1 MASNINPYNIDGT
14 FPIANQDNSSQGF
27 RDNFTNIRNNL
38 IFAQN
43 EISDLQSKVIVT
55 SALTG
60 QAVTNDMAG
69 TQLVRPQLTAWTQS
83 QLDVGAVSGRAVLN
97 FNDGN
102 FQKIIT
108 AGPVELDFINW
119 PSSSARPA
127 LGYGSMRVWI
137 VVTSIGHTLTLPDS
151 VTIGINEIAGSV
163 QNDDETHTITF
174 DTPGDYVYDFS
185 SIDGGANYL
194 VFDLTHNR
202 STFRDPSFYFNS
214 TVSPSLFI
222 GFTANG
228 LPVAQSIEGDDDDVL
243 NCHEGIN
250 SISSG
255 DLWTAT
261 PNNPRM
267 TYSELPGYHMY
278 ASRGNI
284 DQGNISPIRSNDPI
298 SYITARGFTGNATS
312 NTWQNLS
319 SIQFAATGSNVQY
332 GLGGNIS
339 FWTAPDGTSS
349 PSRMVQAA
357 SIENDRNVKA
367 FANLTVSGNTV
378 QYNGTINTNYLY
390 LTRTTGGT
398 LVANVTVEKYYLD
411 SASSA
416 TLAAQTITL
425 PTGAENGRMMEFNA
439 LCPITTTTFN
449 GGTAKWIPSTVF
461 NTGNVSVK
469 LMYSTTAS
477 AWLRR

>member
-43 EISDLQSKVIVT
+43 EIDDLQSKVLVK

-60 QAVTNDMAG
+60 QSLSNDMAG
-69 TQLVRPQLTAWTQS
+69 TAIIRPQLTAWTES
-83 QLDVGAVSGRAVLN
+83 QLDVGALSGLAKLN

-102 FQKIIT
+102 FQKITT
-108 AGPVELDFINW
+108 AGSIELDFINW

-137 VVTSIGHTLTLPDS
+137 VVTSSNHTVTLPTS
-151 VTIGINEIAGSV
+151 VTIGITEIAGAV
-163 QNDDETHTITF
+163 ANGDGTHTITL
-174 DTPGDYVYDFS
+174 DTPGDYVFDFS
-185 SIDGGANYL
+185 SVDGGTNYL
-194 VFDLTHNR
+194 IFDLTHNR
-202 STFRDPSFYFNS
+202 STFRDPSFYFNN

-222 GFTANG
+222 GFNAES

-250 SISSG
+250 SISGG

-261 PNNPRM
+261 PNDPRM
-267 TYSELPGYHMY
+267 TFSELPGYHMY
-278 ASRGNI
+278 ACRGNI
-284 DQGNISPIRSNDPI
+284 DQANVYPIRGNDPI
-298 SYITARGFTGNATS
+298 SYITARGFTGNATG

-319 SIQFAATGSNVQY
+319 SIQFGATGSNVQY

-349 PSRMVQAA
+349 SNRMQQAVG
-357 SIENDRNVKA
+357 IENNKSVKFFGNVI
-367 FANLTVSGNTV
+367 TGNTFV
-378 QYNGTINTNYLY
+378 P
-390 LTRTTGGT
+390 
-398 LVANVTVEKYYLD
+398 AN
-411 SASSA
+411 SA
-416 TLAAQTITL
+416 TV
-425 PTGAENGRMMEFNA
+425 
-439 LCPITTTTFN
+439 
-449 GGTAKWIPSTVF
+449 GGTAGQISFDANYIYICIAP
-461 NTGNVSVK
+461 GNWK
-469 LMYSTTAS
+469 RANLATF
-477 AWLRR
+477 